1 MKRPLILALL
11 LGLSLAATRARESPA
26 PFVHFNFEGVEL
38 SHLVNLVGAQTGKR
52 FVMDA
57 SVTGRVSV
65 ITREQIP
72 LAEVFPL
79 FVSVLEGSGY
89 TVVDRDGTYHIRR
102 LPADDPLQAPVVGAE
117 SPLSGAG
124 LITRVIRLQHIRAND
139 VKPLL
144 EPMVRQSKQGS
155 LAAFGPTNHLIIT
168 DTASNIGRIESLLA
182 ELDKPGQS
190 TTLTVLPLQHAS
202 ARELAREISLAL
214 QGAES
219 AGSQVSRQVQ
229 QVIAGGGALPVGF
242 SLVASE
248 QANALIVSAGP
259 VQLQEIRAMV
269 AQLDV
274 PPDRAS
280 SAGRLRAV
288 FLNYLPAEAAA
299 KQLTALLALR
309 KGEDRDTVSVQADVS
324 NNAILVDA
332 NPIEFAAL
340 QDLLRELDRP
350 PQQVLVEVLLV
361 EVAQGGSLDLGVE
374 WASIEQPKDGVTT
387 FLGRSRPGESDGIM
401 DLITRQTF
409 PQGVSFGLARGTMQL
424 ADGSIVPRIPFLLE
438 ALAGNRDVKILSNV
452 PLRTQNNTKA
462 TMSVVENIP
471 VLRSVIQGGTG
482 DNRDVIQNIDRL
494 DVGIK
499 LTVTPQVNPNKEI
512 TLTLNPVIEAIIDEQ
527 VGDTQLTPT
536 IARREV
542 TSTVTLPDQSTV
554 IISGLMREDVV
565 KEESR
570 VPILGRLPLLGFLFR
585 STSERTQKTNL
596 LIFVTPYL
604 VTDAA
609 DDAAATSRWEGRTG
623 LSAQPAPAPTED

>member
-1 MKRPLILALL
+1 MKRLAILAGV
-11 LGLSLAATRARESPA
+11 LGLSLAAVRAQEAPE
-26 PFVHFNFEGVEL
+26 PFVHFNFEQVEL

-89 TVVDRDGTYHIRR
+89 TVVDREGTFHIRR
-102 LPADDPLQAPVVGAE
+102 LPADDPLQAPVVGAD
-117 SPLSGAG
+117 SLLTGTG
-124 LITRVIRLQHIRAND
+124 LITRVLRLQHIRATD
-139 VKPLL
+139 VRPLL

-259 VQLQEIRAMV
+259 LQLQEIRAMV
-269 AQLDV
+269 AQLDI
-274 PPDRAS
+274 PPDRAG

-299 KQLTALLALR
+299 QQLTALLAQR
-309 KGEDRDTVSVQADVS
+309 KGEKRDSISVQADVS
-324 NNAILVDA
+324 NNAVLVDA
-332 NPIEFAAL
+332 NPLEFAAL
-340 QDLLRELDRP
+340 RELLRELDRP

-361 EVAQGGSLDLGVE
+361 EVAEGGSLDLGVE
-374 WASIEQPKDGVTT
+374 WATIEQPKDGVTT
-387 FLGRSRPGESDGIM
+387 VIGRSRPGETDDIL
-401 DLITRQTF
+401 DLVTRQAF
-409 PQGVSFGLARGTMQL
+409 PQGLGFGVARGTMTL
-424 ADGSIVPRIPFLLE
+424 ADGSIVPRIPFLLR

-471 VLRSVIQGGTG
+471 VLRSVITGGTG

-499 LTVTPQVNPNKEI
+499 LTVTPQVNPNREI

-527 VGDTQLTPT
+527 AGDTQLTPT

-542 TSTVTLPDQSTV
+542 TSTVTLPDRATV
-554 IISGLMREDVV
+554 VISGLMREDVV

-570 VPILGRLPLLGFLFR
+570 VPVLGRLPLLGFLFR
-585 STSERTQKTNL
+585 STSERTRKTNL

-609 DDAAATSRWEGRTG
+609 DDAEATRRWEGRTG
-623 LSAQPAPAPTED
+623 LSSQPAAPMED